1 MDTLLKITGLTKSFE
16 PPEKVVDKVSFA
28 INRHEIFALLGP
40 SGCGKTT
47 TLRMIAGF
55 EHPDEGEVV
64 LNGRTLVKSGGSEA
78 FSLENAPAS
87 ASAPASES
95 ASASASESASESAS
109 ASASESASTSSSA
122 ASPRADASNG
132 KAVVEPEDRGIGF
145 VFQDYALFPHLSV
158 IRNVM
163 FGLRNLPRK
172 YREERALEILC
183 MMGLREFRDR
193 SPFEL
198 SGGQQQRVALARAIA
213 PTPELILLDEPFS
226 NLDAVLRQ
234 STRDE
239 IRTLLKK
246 AGMTALLVTHDQE
259 EALSFADRIAVM
271 NHGRIEQ
278 IGTPEEVYYRPRT
291 RFVAQF
297 LGTTNLITAEAIGAT
312 ALTEFGRVNL
322 DRPATG
328 RVTLSIRPEHLT
340 VEKPNRHFDNYLGEV
355 VSREFKGHDITY
367 RVRIRARECLVH
379 TDNRNHFR
387 AGDQVNVRPL
397 ETAVVL
403 EEPVI
408 SFEKDK
414 THSA

>member
-1 MDTLLKITGLTKSFE
+1 MDTLLKTTGLSKSFD
-16 PPEKVVDKVSFA
+16 PSEKVVDRVSFSVSR
-28 INRHEIFALLGP
+28 NEIFALLGP

-47 TLRMIAGF
+47 TLRIIAGF
-55 EHPDEGEVV
+55 EHPDEGEVI
-64 LNGRTLVKSGGSEA
+64 LNGRVLTKSGPSGMS
-78 FSLENAPAS
+78 PH
-87 ASAPASES
+87 
-95 ASASASESASESAS
+95 
-109 ASASESASTSSSA
+109 ASTPGSPPQSSRS
-122 ASPRADASNG
+122 SY
-132 KAVVEPEDRGIGF
+132 VEPEERGIGF

-163 FGLRNLPRK
+163 FGLRNVPRK
-172 YREERALEILC
+172 DRDQRALEVLC

-239 IRTLLKK
+239 IRSLLKK
-246 AGMTALLVTHDQE
+246 AGMTAVLVTHDQE

-271 NHGRIEQ
+271 NNGRIEQ

-340 VEKPNRHFDNYLGEV
+340 VEKPNRHYDNYLGEII
-355 VSREFKGHDITY
+355 SREFKGHDITY
-367 RVRIRARECLVH
+367 RVRIKARECLVH
-379 TDNRNHFR
+379 TDNRHHFR

-403 EEPVI
+403 EEPGPNVTFDTVLRK
-408 SFEKDK
+408 SSQ
-414 THSA
+414 SA

>member
-1 MDTLLKITGLTKSFE
+1 MRQQVNSMDTLLIATGLTKAFE
-16 PPEKVVDKVSFA
+16 PSEKVVDRVSFSV
-28 INRHEIFALLGP
+28 NRHEIFAILGP

-47 TLRMIAGF
+47 TLRILAGF

-64 LNGRTLVKSGGSEA
+64 LNGRTLARNG
-78 FSLENAPAS
+78 S
-87 ASAPASES
+87 ASRNS
-95 ASASASESASESAS
+95 
-109 ASASESASTSSSA
+109 
-122 ASPRADASNG
+122 
-132 KAVVEPEDRGIGF
+132 VCVEPEERGIGF

-163 FGLRNLPRK
+163 FGLRNAPRK
-172 YREERALEILC
+172 QREERALEILC

-239 IRTLLKK
+239 IRSLLKK
-246 AGMTALLVTHDQE
+246 AGMTAVLVTHDQE

-271 NHGRIEQ
+271 NNGRIEQ

-340 VEKPNRHFDNYLGEV
+340 VEKPNRHYDNYLGEII
-355 VSREFKGHDITY
+355 SREFKGHDITY
-367 RVRIRARECLVH
+367 RVRIKARECLVH

-387 AGDQVNVRPL
+387 AGDQVNVRP
-397 ETAVVL
+397 
-403 EEPVI
+403 
-408 SFEKDK
+408 
-414 THSA
+414 